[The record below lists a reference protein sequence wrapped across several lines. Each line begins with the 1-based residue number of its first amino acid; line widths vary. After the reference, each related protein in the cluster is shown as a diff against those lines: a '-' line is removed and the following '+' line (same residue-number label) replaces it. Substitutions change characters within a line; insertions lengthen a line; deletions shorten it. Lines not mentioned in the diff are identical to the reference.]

1 MSVGLTSVL
10 LGVVGML
17 GWGLYDFL
25 GGVLSKRTGA
35 FAPLLWSQVF
45 AAATVLAVAVP
56 VVAWGDL
63 RLSGVAVC
71 AVASCLYCA
80 GYLFFFTGFE
90 RGEVSVVA
98 AVMNLWAV
106 VTMLVAFAFMGQRL
120 SGSQTAGATAIV
132 VGAMLA
138 SVRPAALRGGT
149 EHASS
154 GARLSAGTPQTLA
167 GAVAFGLYWNVSEV
181 VSEDL
186 GWLATTAV
194 IKVGVVVLLLLVG
207 RLRGRPAASSGPRR
221 LWVTLAA
228 MGVVEVTAVAAVNY
242 GLTVGD
248 AILVTPV
255 ASALSVVTIGLAL
268 VVLRERISALQASGM
283 LLAVLGI
290 VTTAV

>member
-1 MSVGLTSVL
+1 MSAALTSVL

-25 GGVLSKRTGA
+25 GGVLSRRVGA

-45 AAATVLAVAVP
+45 GAASVLALAVP
-56 VVAWGDL
+56 LVAWSDVTPSAVALSVVAAG
-63 RLSGVAVC
+63 
-71 AVASCLYCA
+71 LYCG

-106 VTMLVAFAFMGQRL
+106 VTMLVAFTVMGQRL
-120 SGSQTAGATAIV
+120 SATQTVGAAAII

-138 SVRPAALRGGT
+138 SVDFAALRSG
-149 EHASS
+149 

-167 GAVAFGLYWNVSEV
+167 GAVCFGLYWNVSEV
-181 VSEDL
+181 VSEDV

-194 IKVGVVVLLLLVG
+194 VKVCVVVLLLGLG
-207 RLRGRPAASSGPRR
+207 RLRGRAASSGGSRR
-221 LWVTLAA
+221 LWLTLVA
-228 MGVVEVTAVAAVNY
+228 MGVVEVGAVAAVNY
-242 GLTVGD
+242 GIAVGD

-255 ASALSVVTIGLAL
+255 ASALSVVTIALAIG
-268 VVLRERISALQASGM
+268 VLRERISLSQGAGV
-283 LLAVLGI
+283 LLAVAGI
-290 VTTAV
+290 VTTAL